1 MVDGGES
8 PEMVRGTLGTL
19 RIEGLIGKGGMGAV
33 YRAVS
38 DDGSSVALKVLL
50 PQTGE
55 AAEQH
60 ARRFAREARIRIDHP
75 NVVKVIDAGVEGESP
90 WIAFELLEGWSLR
103 QRLRARGVLSV
114 EEAVDLA
121 VQACR
126 GLAAAHALGVVHRD
140 VKPGNVFLCEDGTV
154 KLVDFGVARWS
165 EVDPDLTADRRI
177 VGTPSYLSP
186 EQARGDSDV
195 APRADIW
202 AFGLILYEGL
212 TGKKPFSRKSTVG
225 TMLAV
230 VLEEPPPLE
239 LLRPGLPPSLVE
251 VVNRC
256 LTKDRDRRYASAGE
270 LLEALLTIDLTEQPS
285 EPVDLPMTLDV
296 PAEETRATID
306 VRSQTRVMAEGEAR
320 VVAVLL
326 AEGVRDA
333 AAIER
338 AVTERDGIFI
348 PLLGRGRAIGLF
360 GGEAWEGD
368 EVIRAASAALV
379 AREAAKWV
387 SVAPGHAQAAG
398 QAIAGDAVEAA
409 EQGCAAKLAGVALAG
424 DAGRLLRGGFDVRE
438 VGRGLA
444 ELTGARRPY
453 WPLESQPEGSGPTV
467 GRDAEIGR
475 MQAALERVLGGHTA
489 GLVVIGP
496 SGIGKS
502 RLRFEAERLI
512 EELPTYVKVLAGRAE
527 PLRREQAYAL
537 FRSVLEGRAR
547 LGSMLR
553 GWPRIDSE
561 APEEERQ
568 EGVRTLVRD
577 VIDDPRAAEE
587 VASFVGDLVRVP
599 MPETE
604 ALGAARRDPQLMADR
619 LHMACADYL
628 EAACERG
635 PVALLLDDLQWA
647 DEPSLTVVEEIA
659 TLGDLPLWVIGTAR
673 PEVEDRFPGRFA
685 HAPFERLV
693 LGGLGPDAVDT
704 LATAIAGQHLAPE
717 LVAAIAER
725 TSGNPLFVEQI
736 VTELRERGLLDEP
749 PRDLPMSLT
758 IEAAVQSRLDQL
770 PREEKELVKR
780 AAILARPFGADDL
793 AGLGVADAQTL
804 LASLVRRDLL
814 SGRSRLRR
822 GQNRE
827 YRFRSTLIADVAS
840 RMLTDEVRTD
850 LHRRAAEMLSS
861 RDNVEPEEI
870 ARHYEGGGEPA
881 IAAERYADAAIAAA
895 RRGDSHTV
903 LRCSERALA
912 LAVPTSRRFA
922 LHMARADALRFLGR
936 RGDQMP
942 ELEAALKLAEG
953 DRELAQVLIEH
964 AVFASR
970 TGDTP
975 NALRAAE
982 EAVTHAR
989 SCGDTEL
996 LAMARGRAAFA
1007 LVIAGRLKD
1016 AEAAL
1021 AEAEA
1026 IANRASPRVRAFVS
1040 EFRGLLA
1047 NALGD
1052 LGMQVEA
1059 YREAV
1064 RQYEAIGDVRRA
1076 AGAEGNVADAYN
1088 RVGAYSEAEVALRAT
1103 VEKCRRVGNHLVEAY
1118 AMVNLGYALAM
1129 QDRHSEA
1136 IEVIEEARRR
1146 AAITRDVR
1154 LDLFARVYLT
1164 RTRLSVARER
1174 GDATRLVVALVAEA
1188 DAAAEEASRLGL
1200 PSIRA
1205 LALSLAARG
1214 LLDLGD
1220 ATRALERSSEAL
1232 RIRDVLGSLEEDEGG
1247 VFLTHVR
1254 ALTAAGRAAEAT
1266 DVRDRGRARLDEL
1279 ASRIGK
1285 GSWRDRFRHDVAAH
1299 RKLLE

>member
-8 PEMVRGTLGTL
+8 PEMVRGSLGTL

-33 YRAVS
+33 YRAVGA
-38 DDGSSVALKVLL
+38 DGSPVALKVLL

-75 NVVKVIDAGVEGESP
+75 NVVRVIDAGVDGESP

-114 EEAVDLA
+114 QEALDLA

-140 VKPGNVFLCEDGTV
+140 VKPGNVFLCENGTV

-186 EQARGDSDV
+186 EQARGDADV
-195 APRADIW
+195 DARADIW
-202 AFGLILYEGL
+202 AIGLILYEGL

-239 LLRPGLPPSLVE
+239 LVRKGLPRSLVE

-256 LTKDRDRRYASAGE
+256 LTKDRDRRFASAAE
-270 LLEALLTIDLTEQPS
+270 LLEALLTIDATEEAY
-285 EPVDLPMTLDV
+285 EPLDLPITVDM
-296 PAEETRATID
+296 PEETRATLD

-338 AVTERDGIFI
+338 AVSERDGIFI

-379 AREAAKWV
+379 ARDAAKWV

-409 EQGCAAKLAGVALAG
+409 EHGCAAKLAGVALAG

-438 VGRGLA
+438 IGRGLA
-444 ELTGARRPY
+444 ELTAARRPY
-453 WPLESQPEGSGPTV
+453 WPLESQPEGAGPTV
-467 GRDAEIGR
+467 GRDAEVAR
-475 MQAALERVLGGHTA
+475 MKQALDRVLGGHTA

-512 EELPTYVKVLAGRAE
+512 EELPTYVKVLSGRAE

-537 FRSVLEGRAR
+537 FRGVLEGRAR

-561 APEEERQ
+561 APEGERQ
-568 EGVRTLVRD
+568 EGVRVLVRD

-587 VASFVGDLVRVP
+587 VASFIGDLVRVP

-647 DEPSLTVVEEIA
+647 DEQSLTVVEEIA
-659 TLGDLPLWVIGTAR
+659 TLGDLPLWVVGTAR

-693 LGGLGPDAVDT
+693 LGGLAREAIDT

-717 LVAAIAER
+717 LVSAVAER

-736 VTELRERGLLDEP
+736 VTELRERDLLDEP
-749 PRDLPMSLT
+749 PGVLPLSLT

-770 PREEKELVKR
+770 PREEKELLKR
-780 AAILARPFGADDL
+780 AAVLARPFGAEDL
-793 AGLGVADAQTL
+793 AGLGVPDAATL

-840 RMLTDEVRTD
+840 RMLTDEVRMD
-850 LHRRAAEMLSS
+850 LHRRAAEMLAS
-861 RDNVEPEEI
+861 RDNVEPEEL
-870 ARHYEGGGEPA
+870 ARHYEGGGEPTL
-881 IAAERYADAAIAAA
+881 AAERYADAAIAAA

-912 LAVPTSRRFA
+912 LAVPAARRFA

-942 ELEAALKLAEG
+942 ELEAALGLAEG

-975 NALRAAE
+975 TALRAAQ
-982 EAVTHAR
+982 EAVDHAR

-1007 LVIAGRLKD
+1007 LVIAGRHRE

-1026 IANRASPRVRAFVS
+1026 IAERASPRVRAFVS

-1059 YREAV
+1059 YGEAV
-1064 RQYEAIGDVRRA
+1064 RQYEAVGDVRRA

-1129 QDRHSEA
+1129 QDRHEEA
-1136 IEVIEEARRR
+1136 TAVIEEARRR
-1146 AAITRDVR
+1146 AQITRDVR

-1174 GDATRLVVALVAEA
+1174 GDASRVVVALVAEA
-1188 DAAAEEASRLGL
+1188 DSAAEEASRLGL

-1220 ATRALERSSEAL
+1220 SARALDRSSEAL
-1232 RIRDVLGSLEEDEGG
+1232 RIRDELGSLEEDEGG

-1254 ALTAAGRAAEAT
+1254 ALTAAGRATEAVE
-1266 DVRDRGRARLDEL
+1266 VRARGSARLDEL
-1279 ASRIGK
+1279 AGRIG
-1285 GSWRDRFRHDVAAH
+1285 SDAWRERFRRDVAAH
-1299 RKLLE
+1299 RKLLAP